1 MLDALTT
8 PRGTPEQ
15 ARLWRWQVTTVTV
28 LLVGYAGYYL
38 CRSNLSVA
46 APMMLAESSGL
57 NLDRQSFGLISSLG
71 VFAYAIGKLVT
82 GVLGDLLGG
91 RRMFLVGLFGAVLAS
106 VVFGLGSGISLF
118 VAAWILNRFV
128 QSGGW
133 GGLVKVAS
141 AWFSPQVYG
150 RIMAVLSLSFLFGDA
165 AGRYF
170 LGTLIA
176 RGFGW
181 RAVFFVAAAV
191 LAVIGLF
198 AVLLLRSRPRDRGLP
213 EPPVSPLS
221 LFGPAGPSGPPD
233 TLGPLGPLGD
243 DERPT
248 SVLDLLRP
256 YARSGSFWLV
266 CGMSCGLTLIRET
279 LNTWIPVY
287 LVDVHGVSVASAARY
302 SALFPF
308 VGGLSTLATGWASD
322 RVGKGNR
329 AAVAVPCLA
338 LCAASLAGLAW
349 ASRAGA
355 LTPALFLIGSVAFWL
370 LGPYSLLAGAM
381 AMDLGGRRGPA
392 TAAGLIDSAG
402 YLGAVLSGFAFG
414 RLVDVLGWATSLR
427 ALVVVAG
434 LTLAASLAY
443 WRTCKEAR

>member
-1 MLDALTT
+1 MDALTT
-8 PRGTPEQ
+8 PRGTPEE
-15 ARLWRWQVTTVTV
+15 ARLRRWQVTTVAV

-57 NLDRQSFGLISSLG
+57 GLDRQSFGLISSLG

-82 GVLGDLLGG
+82 GVLGDFLGG

-141 AWFSPQVYG
+141 AWFSPRVYG
-150 RIMAVLSLSFLFGDA
+150 SIMGVLSLSFLFGDA

-170 LGTLIA
+170 LGTLIS

-181 RAVFFVAAAV
+181 RAVFFIAAAV
-191 LAVIGLF
+191 LAAIGLF
-198 AVLLLRSRPRDRGLP
+198 AVLLLRSRPRDLGLP

-221 LFGPAGPSGPPD
+221 LFGPTGRP
-233 TLGPLGPLGD
+233 GPLGPPGD
-243 DERPT
+243 DERPA

-266 CGMSCGLTLIRET
+266 CAMSCGLTLIRET

-287 LVDVHGVSVASAARY
+287 LVDVHGVSVASAAQY

-381 AMDLGGRRGPA
+381 AMDLGGRTGPA

-414 RLVDVLGWATSLR
+414 RLVDVLGWATALR
-427 ALVVVAG
+427 ALVLVAG
-434 LTLAASLAY
+434 LTLVAALAY
-443 WRTCKEAR
+443 WRLCKGAGLPEVS